1 MKLGQRHGDG
11 GEVAIIELVDDN
23 AADEAEKR
31 RKPAKEKEAGVTAGE
46 KKEAKAAETL
56 QS

>member
-1 MKLGQRHGDG
+1 MAMVVKSLS
-11 GEVAIIELVDDN
+11 LNLWTFN

-31 RKPAKEKEAGVTAGE
+31 RKPAKEKEAGAPAEE